1 MESIGYLACALALIA
16 AAVEL
21 MLIRKQVTNGGTLF
35 LWLTSFIIII
45 CLISAL
51 INDFTA
57 PPEVSPNNYKVKC
70 AAMAK
75 NTISDVMLENKYKK
89 DVFDKFEEHIKSN
102 CEQMEKIR

>member
-21 MLIRKQVTNGGTLF
+21 MLIRKQVTNSGTLF
-35 LWLTSFIIII
+35 LWLTGFIIII

-70 AAMAK
+70 QAMTKRAIDKTKLNHKYAQSVYYSFAK
-75 NTISDVMLENKYKK
+75 E
-89 DVFDKFEEHIKSN
+89 FERECNS
-102 CEQMEKIR
+102 MESIR